1 LTGRAAPLP
10 EFGIFCCE
18 TGVFDITRDAV
29 SAKIGPL
36 STTVDP
42 KIREERQIAGQPS
55 PPPCLQPVY
64 PAWEKPND

>member
-18 TGVFDITRDAV
+18 ARVFDNTRDAV
-29 SAKIGPL
+29 SANNGPL
-36 STTVDP
+36 STTVGP
-42 KIREERQIAGQPS
+42 KIREERQITGQPS
-55 PPPCLQPVY
+55 AATCLQPVY